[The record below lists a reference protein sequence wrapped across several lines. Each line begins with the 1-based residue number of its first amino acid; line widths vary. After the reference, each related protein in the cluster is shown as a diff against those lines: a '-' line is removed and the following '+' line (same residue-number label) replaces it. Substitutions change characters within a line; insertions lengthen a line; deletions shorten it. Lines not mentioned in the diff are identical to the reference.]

1 MRYILLIVLIG
12 LVGCTTAFE
21 KRADHNFAIIQN
33 VLNGLN
39 QRLAKLEGV
48 ELPKEAKKEA
58 KKEEAK
64 K

>member
-1 MRYILLIVLIG
+1 MNKILLIILIG
-12 LVGCTTAFE
+12 LAGCTQEFE

-48 ELPKEAKKEA
+48 ELPKET